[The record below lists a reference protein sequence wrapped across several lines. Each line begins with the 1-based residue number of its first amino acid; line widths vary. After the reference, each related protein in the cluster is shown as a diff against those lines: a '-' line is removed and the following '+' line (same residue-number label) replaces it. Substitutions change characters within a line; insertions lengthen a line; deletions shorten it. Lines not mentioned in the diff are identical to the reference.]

1 MTVFRE
7 VPSNFWLLLFHTDE
21 TTTIE
26 KLSETTRNTFP
37 DSMPPS
43 LCNALQILMCSHNA
57 QYLSREHL
65 QNEFSCGQL
74 EEICQ
79 TMPSNHHHTLLYL
92 PDCAEAETFLKQTIL
107 QVLST
112 TNNAHVKLMTVSYPE
127 NFLRAETNNKS
138 AASAISVRGEKM
150 KSLMNQKTTEGLGCK
165 FKSVWEYEKH
175 NSLGASVGSE
185 KALFLFQRLLE
196 LESSD
201 APFKDSIL
209 SYIDLLQKGFGR
221 FYVTE
226 HSRTLDI
233 DLGVTNAQ
241 CTCFECMTQPLQ
253 IIGSTAQEGNNYASQ
268 LFSVYD
274 EDTFIDTSFL

>member
-1 MTVFRE
+1 
-7 VPSNFWLLLFHTDE
+7 
-21 TTTIE
+21 
-26 KLSETTRNTFP
+26 
-37 DSMPPS
+37 
-43 LCNALQILMCSHNA
+43 
-57 QYLSREHL
+57 
-65 QNEFSCGQL
+65 
-74 EEICQ
+74 
-79 TMPSNHHHTLLYL
+79 MPSNHHHTLLYL

-112 TNNAHVKLMTVSYPE
+112 TNNANVKLMTVSYPE
-127 NFLRAETNNKS
+127 NFLKVETNNKS

-150 KSLMNQKTTEGLGCK
+150 KSLMNQKTTEGLSCK
-165 FKSVWEYEKH
+165 IKIVWEYEKH
-175 NSLGASVGSE
+175 NLLGASVGSE
-185 KALFLFQRLLE
+185 KALFVFQRLLE

-253 IIGSTAQEGNNYASQ
+253 IIGSARRLKKATTTLRSFFLFMMKTQ
-268 LFSVYD
+268 LMIHHFCKHFVLRQTLLLFQTCLLKCFLRR
-274 EDTFIDTSFL
+274 TFAKTL